1 MSAKR
6 AVQNILPKSQP
17 PAWTPSKRITE
28 FIAHVAPV
36 TSPSQANSYVESL
49 LESDKRIR
57 NATHNITAWRIK
69 GEGAGYQQSN
79 DDGESGAGSRLL
91 QLMQSMDLWDSM
103 VVVTRWY
110 GGVHLG
116 SKRFRLITAV
126 ASDAFAR
133 AGMVGDKKKEEE
145 RSKGKKKK

>member
-1 MSAKR
+1 MAAKR
-6 AVQNILPKSQP
+6 AAQSILPKSQP
-17 PAWTPSKRITE
+17 PSWTPSKRISE
-28 FIAHVAPV
+28 FIAHVSPV
-36 TSPSQANSYVESL
+36 TCPSQASSYVNSL

-57 NATHNITAWRIK
+57 NATHNITAWRIR
-69 GEGAGYQQSN
+69 GDGTGHQQFN
-79 DDGESGAGSRLL
+79 DDGETGAGSRLL

-133 AGMVGDKKKEEE
+133 AGMAGDKKEEG
-145 RSKGKKKK
+145 SKGKKKK